1 MRELTAGH
9 LAGLI
14 GANLV
19 GDPEAL
25 IGPDVVI
32 DSRQATAGSLFFAL
46 PGEQADGHDFA
57 AAAVER
63 GAAAVVVTHELP
75 LAVPQCVVAD
85 SLAALAALGAAVVS
99 EAISAGLLTIGITGS
114 SGKTSTKDLLAQV
127 LATAGETV
135 APVGS
140 FNNEIGVPL
149 TATRVGPTTRFL
161 VSEMG
166 ARGVGHISWL
176 CRIVPPQV
184 GVVVNIGHAHLGEFG
199 SVETIA
205 RAKGELVEALPASG
219 WAVLN
224 ADDEHVRT
232 MAGRTSAQLAAFG
245 VDAEPDFGALRVWA
259 SDVRADPLQRAR
271 FRLHAAGAAEGEA
284 VVELQVTGRHQ
295 VGNALAAAAVA
306 LTQGLSVAQVAAALS
321 QAVARSHWRMELTA
335 RPDGVLVVND
345 AYNANPDSM
354 QAALQTLA
362 SLRQPDGRL
371 LAVLGDML
379 ELGDGAA
386 AEHRAIGALAARL
399 GIDHLIA
406 VGDFAAD
413 LADGASADGL
423 PAQIAA
429 DREQAAGLAA
439 SWLRPPG
446 VVLVKDS
453 RGLALEHVAEL
464 LLADLTGTPGEG

>member
-1 MRELTAGH
+1 MRERNSRE
-9 LAGLI
+9 LAGLL
-14 GANLV
+14 GAELT
-19 GDPEAL
+19 GDGDVP

-32 DSRQATAGSLFFAL
+32 DSRAVTPGCLFVAM
-46 PGEQADGHDFA
+46 PGVRVDGHDFA
-57 AAAVER
+57 AAAVEA
-63 GAAAVVVTHELP
+63 GAAAVLVSREVP
-75 LAVPQCVVAD
+75 VGVPQLVVAD
-85 SLAALAALGAAVVS
+85 PALALARLATAVVADATAS
-99 EAISAGLLTIGITGS
+99 GLVTIGITGS

-127 LATAGETV
+127 LATVGETV

-149 TATRVGPTTRFL
+149 TATRVGPTTRYL

-166 ARGVGHISWL
+166 ARGIGHIGWL

-205 RAKGELVEALPASG
+205 QAKGELVEALPASG

-224 ADDEHVRT
+224 ADDEQVRT
-232 MAGRTSAQLAAFG
+232 MAGRTSARLAAFG
-245 VDAEPDFGALRVWA
+245 VDAEPDFGELRVWA
-259 SDVRADPLQRAR
+259 SDVQADLLERAR
-271 FRLHAAGAAEGEA
+271 FRLHAAGAAFGEA

-306 LTQGLSVAQVAAALS
+306 LTQGLSLAQVATGLT

-335 RPDGVLVVND
+335 RPDGLLVVND

-362 SLRQPDGRL
+362 CLRQPDGRL

-386 AEHRAIGALAARL
+386 AAHRDIGALAARL
-399 GIDHLIA
+399 GVDHLIA

-413 LADGASADGL
+413 LVAGASADGL
-423 PAQIAA
+423 HAQIAA
-429 DREQAAGLAA
+429 DREQAAELAA
-439 SWLRPPG
+439 AWLRPPD
-446 VVLVKDS
+446 VVLVKAS